1 MTDDIALTKDIE
13 HGQHAERLLADELLT
28 DAFAALEA
36 DYIAAWKATSARD
49 SDARERLWQALQI
62 VGLVK
67 SHLAAIVSSGRLAQR
82 ELDDIAALGE
92 RRRIFGVL

>member
-1 MTDDIALTKDIE
+1 MTDEIALTKDAE
-13 HGQHAERLLADELLT
+13 RGLNAERLLGDELLAE
-28 DAFAALEA
+28 AFAALEA
-36 DYIAAWKATSARD
+36 DYIAAWKATAARD

-82 ELDDIAALGE
+82 ELDDVARLGE
-92 RRRIFGVL
+92 RRRVFGVL